1 MGNLFN
7 MINNVTDIVTPKLPD
22 APTRN
27 TDGSYETEDINVIDL
42 INVTKKFKTD
52 KGEFTLFDNLNFSIP
67 DFKHQGQFI
76 SIMGQSGS
84 GKSQLLNL
92 ISGLEHPT
100 SGEVKIFG
108 KPQKPNDAIPMVFQQ
123 YSSFPWLN
131 VIDNVALPLKLRGV
145 PKKERYEKAM
155 EMIKTVGLDGK
166 EYQWTNNLSGG
177 QRQRV
182 AIARGLISSSNIILL
197 DEITSGLD
205 IVTKNEIM
213 DLILNI
219 YYNSEFDPTF
229 INVTHDI
236 NMAVYLSNRIYI
248 FKKNPCEIYETI
260 DINFNVKRD
269 KNLFNKPEF
278 NEYYKKIDNIM
289 STINNC

>member
-1 MGNLFN
+1 MGNSIFDILN
-7 MINNVTDIVTPKLPD
+7 KTTDLVTPKLPD
-22 APTRN
+22 APVREN
-27 TDGSYETEDINVIDL
+27 NYDTEDTNIIDL

-52 KGEFTLFDNLNFSIP
+52 KGVFTLFDNLNFSIP

-108 KPQKPNDAIPMVFQQ
+108 KQQKPNDAIPMVFQQ
-123 YSSFPWLN
+123 YSSYPWLN

-145 PKKERYEKAM
+145 GKKERYEKAM
-155 EMIKTVGLDGK
+155 EMIKTVGLEGK

-182 AIARGLISSSNIILL
+182 AIARCLTYSSQIILF
-197 DEITSGLD
+197 DEASSALD
-205 IVTKNEIM
+205 IKTKREFQ
-213 DLILNI
+213 DTLLKI
-219 YYNSEFDPTF
+219 YYNSSVDPT
-229 INVTHDI
+229 ILNVTHNIDE
-236 NMAVYLSNRIYI
+236 AVYLSNRVYI
-248 FKKNPCEIYETI
+248 MQANPCKVHSVVDIDFGEKRTPEIRKTQKFSNYVQQIES
-260 DINFNVKRD
+260 
-269 KNLFNKPEF
+269 
-278 NEYYKKIDNIM
+278 IM
-289 STINNC
+289 DSIK